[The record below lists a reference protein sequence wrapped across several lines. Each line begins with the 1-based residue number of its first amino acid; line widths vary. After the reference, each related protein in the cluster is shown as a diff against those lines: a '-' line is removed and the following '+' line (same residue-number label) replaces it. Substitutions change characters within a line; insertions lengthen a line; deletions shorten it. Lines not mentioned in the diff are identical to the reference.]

1 MARVVFLGTP
11 EFGVPVLQALLAH
24 HEVVAVV
31 TQPDRVG
38 GRGRAQLL
46 PPPVKEVAQAH
57 GVPVLQ
63 PERLRRDRE
72 VVARLRDLGAD
83 VFVLAAYGQIIRRK
97 VLAIPRLGCIGV
109 HASLLPKY
117 RGAAPIT
124 AAILHGERE
133 TGVSLMLT
141 DEGMDT
147 GPVLAQRAIA
157 IAPDDTTETLSPR
170 LAQLG
175 ADLVIETLPAWL
187 AGQVTPQ
194 PQDDALA
201 TYAPL
206 IAREDSLIDWNLPAE
221 VIDRAIRAY
230 TPWPGAFTT
239 LDGLTLKVLYARPL
253 PDEPSPAEPG
263 RVVQAAQGIVVAT
276 GHGLLLLETVQLAG
290 KRAMS
295 AQDLARGQ
303 RNLVGSL
310 LGQSDNIT

>member
-11 EFGVPVLQALLAH
+11 EFGAPVLEALLTH

-46 PPPVKEVAQAH
+46 PPPVKVLATAH
-57 GVPVLQ
+57 QVPVLQ

-72 VVARLRDLGAD
+72 AVSQLRDLSAD
-83 VFVLAAYGQIIRRK
+83 VFVLAAYGQIIRRE
-97 VLAIPRLGCIGV
+97 VLAIPPFGCIGV

-117 RGAAPIT
+117 RGAAPIA

-133 TGVSLMLT
+133 TGISLMLT

-147 GPVLAQRAIA
+147 GPVLAQRAIP
-157 IAPDDTTETLSPR
+157 IAPDDTTETLSRR

-187 AGQVTPQ
+187 AGQVTPVA
-194 PQDDALA
+194 QDDAQA
-201 TYAPL
+201 TNAPL
-206 IAREDSLIDWNLPAE
+206 LARSDGLIDWSQSAE
-221 VIDRAIRAY
+221 AIDRAIRAY

-239 LDGLTLKVLYARPL
+239 LDGQMLRVHNARPL
-253 PDEPSPAEPG
+253 PEASMEDVPG
-263 RVVQAAQGIVVAT
+263 RVLQMDDGIAVVT
-276 GHGLLLLETVQLAG
+276 GQGLLLLLSVQLAG

-295 AQDLARGQ
+295 GQDLARG
-303 RNLVGSL
+303 RRDLVGSV
-310 LGQSDNIT
+310 LGQLDKLA